1 MLEYFK
7 VLIMKKKGL
16 KCKCGFTAKETK
28 LGFLGYKINGW
39 KCPKCKE
46 EYHDPVEAEK
56 ILLLN
61 KLKKTSFEVKV
72 GQIRSNLI
80 VRIPKEVEK
89 ALSLEKGEEITLKVS
104 SKEKIELIT
113 A

>member
-1 MLEYFK
+1 M
-7 VLIMKKKGL
+7 KGL
-16 KCKCGFTAKETK
+16 ECAICGRIAKEAELEFNGK
-28 LGFLGYKINGW
+28 AISGW
-39 KCPKCKE
+39 KCECGE
-46 EYHDPVEAEK
+46 EYFEPAQAER

-61 KLKKTSFEVKV
+61 KLKNSDLKAKV

-89 ALSLEKGEEITLKVS
+89 ALELRKGEELKIKVA
-104 SKEKIELIT
+104 SKQKIELIT